1 MPLTGSCLCGDVAFE
16 IDGPVEALAHCHCSM
31 CRKAHGAAFASYVAA
46 PKSAFRW
53 LRGADRIRRYAS
65 SPSAWRPF
73 CARCGSTVPAAPE
86 SMDRVFVP
94 AGLLAEDPKVSPA
107 QHFFVASKAP
117 WYEIADSLP
126 QFAEYPAGV
135 GEAIHSPRKTEP
147 TPEAVRG
154 GCLCGAVAYEI
165 PRPIAGP
172 IVFCHCSRC
181 RRARAAAHNA
191 NFFVDLT
198 RFRWLRGAER
208 VATYKVPE
216 AERFTQA
223 FCRDCGSPVAH
234 VGQARVVVP
243 AGSLDDD
250 PGIRPGMHIFA
261 GSKAPWFEIRDD
273 LARYD
278 EYPPAGPPALT
289 PSPR

>member
-16 IDGPVEALAHCHCSM
+16 IDGPVDPMSHCHCSM

-53 LRGADRIRRYAS
+53 LRGAERIRRYES
-65 SPSAWRPF
+65 SPDTWRSF
-73 CARCGSTVPAAPE
+73 CSRCGSPLPAAPE
-86 SMDRVFVP
+86 SLDRVFVP
-94 AGLLAEDPKVSPA
+94 AGLLADDPKIGPMP
-107 QHFFVASKAP
+107 HLFVGSKAP
-117 WYEIADSLP
+117 WYQIADSQP
-126 QFAEYPAGV
+126 QFAEYPAGW
-135 GEAIHSPRKTEP
+135 GEAVPSPRKTEP

-191 NFFVDLT
+191 NLFVDLE

-208 VATYKVPE
+208 VELFKVPE
-216 AERFTQA
+216 AARFTQA
-223 FCRDCGSPVAH
+223 FCRDCGSKLPH
-234 VGQARVVVP
+234 VGQTRVVVP

-250 PGIRPGMHIFA
+250 PGVRPGLHIFV
-261 GSKAPWFEIRDD
+261 GSKAPWFEICDD
-273 LARYD
+273 LPRYD
-278 EYPPAGPPALT
+278 EYAPGMPPPA
-289 PSPR
+289 PSR